1 MASPYFITALA
12 SLAVCPAL
20 PPVSSLHRA
29 LWFPSLLIGVTLS
42 GLCVFV
48 CWVFWTD
55 HQRHREREAREAVR
69 EQLWAARDPEGYA
82 EGVRRRQEED
92 ALVAATLAA
101 YPSCPWWRR
110 RST

>member
-29 LWFPSLLIGVTLS
+29 PWFPSLLIGVTLA

-48 CWVFWTD
+48 FWVFWTN

-69 EQLWAARDPEGYA
+69 EQLWAERDPAGYS
-82 EGVRRRQEED
+82 EVMRQRQEED
-92 ALVAATLAA
+92 VLVAAALAQS
-101 YPSCPWWRR
+101 PPWWRR
-110 RST
+110 SSS